1 MPDNDHKRATDEIR
15 QLVKSINQTWLKGRP
30 EELKAYFHPDIQF
43 VNQNIETMGSGR
55 RVCIES
61 YQDFLKQAVI
71 LKYQESDPQVQV
83 WGNSALARYT
93 FQIEYEMA
101 GKMFA
106 DSGVDLFL
114 FTNQESRWLAVW
126 RLMLTN

>member
-15 QLVKSINQTWLKGRP
+15 QLIKTINQAWLKGRP
-30 EELKAYFHPDIQF
+30 EELKAYFHTDIQF
-43 VNQNIETMGSGR
+43 VNQNLETMGSGR

-93 FQIEYEMA
+93 FQIEYEIA

-106 DSGVDLFL
+106 DSGADLFF

-126 RLMLTN
+126 RLMLTQ